1 MSCELNIYQY
11 QIFIP
16 VLLEHFPLPPQL
28 NIKCSQWELN
38 DDIHLPVIHDQSKKK
53 HTTTYNLF
61 FLHSLNH
68 LYHVLTS
75 IIIHASSTSSSSS
88 TFSVIHH
95 HHHWSGIR
103 TTPDPVEKWLAKI
116 LACIYSSVFLI
127 LNIFFFFYNEFGPT
141 PWGIAVL
148 VIHPW
153 HRITNTA
160 MQWGNV
166 PAKQVWKSGTDR
178 CLIHNSK

>member
-1 MSCELNIYQY
+1 MWIKHLSVPDFHTCFAGTFPPPRWTSNVHNENWTMISIYQSSMT
-11 QIFIP
+11 
-16 VLLEHFPLPPQL
+16 
-28 NIKCSQWELN
+28 NR
-38 DDIHLPVIHDQSKKK
+38 KKNN
-53 HTTTYNLF
+53 TTTYNLF

-95 HHHWSGIR
+95 HHHWSRIR

-127 LNIFFFFYNEFGPT
+127 LNIFFFFYNEFGTT

-148 VIHPW
+148 VILCHGW
-153 HRITNTA
+153 ITNTA
-160 MQWGNV
+160 MPHGV
-166 PAKQVWKSGTDR
+166 GP
-178 CLIHNSK
+178 NSL